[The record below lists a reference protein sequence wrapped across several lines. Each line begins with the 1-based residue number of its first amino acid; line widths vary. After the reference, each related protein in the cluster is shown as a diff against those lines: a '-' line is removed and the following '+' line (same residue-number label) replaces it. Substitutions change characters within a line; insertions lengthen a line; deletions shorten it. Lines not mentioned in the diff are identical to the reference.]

1 MDSPGPWQR
10 QSYGMQAG
18 VEWGYGTDVDG
29 EKEGDMNLSMGNK
42 NVVVGL
48 IVMMV
53 YLSMTFF
60 IERTAG
66 LLRFHEKAAAAV
78 VDAKGSSN
86 LLDHQV
92 VDMKRGPA
100 YRVAGIFFT
109 NYNPASYV
117 RVPNSSRDAGF
128 NMRLYAWIFA
138 LFNIAIGVIVGIQTE
153 ASRTLRA
160 WASGLAVMG
169 VVLYPIRDAVYFW
182 GRWLDPN
189 FSPHAPGFV
198 LYPLMWIAGT
208 AMFLAL
214 FFSLVV
220 FVQGARQAAAK

>member
-1 MDSPGPWQR
+1 
-10 QSYGMQAG
+10 
-18 VEWGYGTDVDG
+18 
-29 EKEGDMNLSMGNK
+29 MNLTLGNK
-42 NVVVGL
+42 NIVVGL

-60 IERTAG
+60 IERTVA
-66 LLRFHEKAAAAV
+66 LHAFNEKAAAVV
-78 VDAKGSSN
+78 VDTKGSTN
-86 LLDHQV
+86 LRDHQV

-117 RVPNSSRDAGF
+117 RVPNSSREAGY

-138 LFNIAIGVIVGIQTE
+138 LFNIAIGLIVGIQT
-153 ASRTLRA
+153 AARRALRA
-160 WASGLAVMG
+160 WASWLAVIG

-182 GRWLDPN
+182 GRWLNPN
-189 FSPHAPGFV
+189 FSPHAPGYV
-198 LYPLMWIAGT
+198 LYPLMWTAGS

-214 FFSLVV
+214 LLTLLV
-220 FVQGARQAAAK
+220 FVQGARQAAAR

>member
-1 MDSPGPWQR
+1 
-10 QSYGMQAG
+10 
-18 VEWGYGTDVDG
+18 
-29 EKEGDMNLSMGNK
+29 MNLSLGNK

-66 LLRFHEKAAAAV
+66 LHAFHEKAAAAV
-78 VDAKGSSN
+78 VDTKGSSN

-92 VDMKRGPA
+92 VGMKRGPA

-117 RVPNSSRDAGF
+117 RVPNSSRDAGY

-138 LFNIAIGVIVGIQTE
+138 LFNIAIGVIVGIQTQ

-160 WASGLAVMG
+160 WASWLAVVG
-169 VVLYPIRDAVYFW
+169 VVFYPIRDAVYFW
-182 GRWLDPN
+182 GRWLNPN
-189 FSPHAPGFV
+189 FSPHNPGYV
-198 LYPLMWIAGT
+198 LYPLMWIAGA

-214 FFSLVV
+214 LFSLIV
-220 FVQGARQAAAK
+220 FVQGARQQDRCA